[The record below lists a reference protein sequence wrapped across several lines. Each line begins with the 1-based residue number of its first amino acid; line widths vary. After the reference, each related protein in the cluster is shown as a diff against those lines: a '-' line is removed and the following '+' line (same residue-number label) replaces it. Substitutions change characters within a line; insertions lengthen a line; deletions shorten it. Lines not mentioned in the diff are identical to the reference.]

1 MRELVVSGI
10 IVGSIAAAIAII
22 LVLSG
27 GELLTVA
34 EGWSRAAS
42 LAFLFS
48 IACALIPK
56 EEKTDDSE
64 RPEAP
69 DSREE

>member
-1 MRELVVSGI
+1 MRELIVSGI
-10 IVGSIAAAIAII
+10 IVGVICVVISVI

-27 GELLTVA
+27 GKLLAVA

-48 IACALIPK
+48 IACALVPK
-56 EEKTDDSE
+56 EETIDEEPADRKH
-64 RPEAP
+64 PE
-69 DSREE
+69 EK

>member
-1 MRELVVSGI
+1 MRGLIISAIMTGI
-10 IVGSIAAAIAII
+10 ICVIMSII

-27 GELLTVA
+27 GKFLAAA

-48 IACALIPK
+48 IACSLIPK
-56 EEKTDDSE
+56 EEEKK
-64 RPEAP
+64 
-69 DSREE
+69 